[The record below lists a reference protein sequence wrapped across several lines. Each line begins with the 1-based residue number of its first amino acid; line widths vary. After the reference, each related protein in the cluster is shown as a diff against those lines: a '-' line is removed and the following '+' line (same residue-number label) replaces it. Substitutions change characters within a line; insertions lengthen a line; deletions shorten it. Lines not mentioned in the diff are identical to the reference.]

1 MLRWET
7 APTMPHME
15 MLAAELEWRDGRETG
30 EKYLVD
36 IQLLMNENSTVIDE
50 TSFISLNQNKWNYQ
64 K

>member
-1 MLRWET
+1 
-7 APTMPHME
+7 ME